1 MSQRTRKTTRARM
14 AAVLAAPVLTVTLLA
29 PCAAAAD
36 TPAKCE
42 GTTHVSL
49 LGHEAC
55 LTPSDDETSSKG
67 DKGDKGNKG
76 DDDPL
81 GSLLG
86 LVTGLLG
93 GLLGGLGGG

>member
-29 PCAAAAD
+29 PCASAAD

-67 DKGDKGNKG
+67 DKGDKG